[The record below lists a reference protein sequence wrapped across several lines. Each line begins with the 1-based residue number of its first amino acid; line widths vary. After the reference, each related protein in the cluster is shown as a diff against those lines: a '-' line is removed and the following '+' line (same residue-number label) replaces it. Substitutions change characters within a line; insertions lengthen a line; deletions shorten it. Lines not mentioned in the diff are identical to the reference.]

1 MLIIYNLKLK
11 KNSSTVKGKLLSTQ
25 VTTPVEAIR
34 EKENVN

>member
-11 KNSSTVKGKLLSTQ
+11 KNSGTIKGRLLSTQ
-25 VTTPVEAIR
+25 VTAPVEAIH